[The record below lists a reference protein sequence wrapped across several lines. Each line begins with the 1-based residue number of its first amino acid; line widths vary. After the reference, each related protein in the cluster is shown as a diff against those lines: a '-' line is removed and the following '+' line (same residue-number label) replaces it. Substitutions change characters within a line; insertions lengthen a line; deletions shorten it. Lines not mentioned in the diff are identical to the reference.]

1 LFSFCD
7 PKKPSDVR
15 RARRSAGLLRLV
27 DHWFAAHD
35 PWAGHAA
42 DVVDF
47 CRRHRDVLQAL
58 LASGGDAPHIAA
70 FAPTLIPFKAKVAA
84 LRKDFLSLRRL
95 YPRSNNA
102 FGEALTFFMGLEPNE
117 LRRVKVAVGPAQD
130 GVTLWMNSLMETV
143 MNPGYA
149 LFLVDGATSFV
160 SMFPGGSALVLGDDD
175 PTQSLHQL
183 RFVGR
188 LLGKALQQGV
198 TLPNAKFRTHIMKH
212 LLRQPFS
219 FADLVEAQPSVA
231 AHVEKIRSA
240 DQVEPGLFFTATD
253 ESPFGET
260 RTVELRSNGSF
271 IAVTD
276 ENKEEYCALLAHYHL
291 RGSTADQLDAL
302 RSGFLD
308 VFPDPLPLTGP
319 ELVWLLSGFPTEG
332 KSDVQSMDL
341 DDGQKE
347 FWYTVVEELPQE
359 DRAWLQRILD
369 KGAVLDT
376 DESAETPK
384 IVLGSPASITLP
396 RAETKEAMLDYV
408 MYILDEEKFTARFI
422 P

>member
-1 LFSFCD
+1 
-7 PKKPSDVR
+7 
-15 RARRSAGLLRLV
+15 
-27 DHWFAAHD
+27 
-35 PWAGHAA
+35 
-42 DVVDF
+42 
-47 CRRHRDVLQAL
+47 
-58 LASGGDAPHIAA
+58 
-70 FAPTLIPFKAKVAA
+70 
-84 LRKDFLSLRRL
+84 
-95 YPRSNNA
+95 
-102 FGEALTFFMGLEPNE
+102 
-117 LRRVKVAVGPAQD
+117 
-130 GVTLWMNSLMETV
+130 
-143 MNPGYA
+143 
-149 LFLVDGATSFV
+149 
-160 SMFPGGSALVLGDDD
+160 
-175 PTQSLHQL
+175 
-183 RFVGR
+183 
-188 LLGKALQQGV
+188 
-198 TLPNAKFRTHIMKH
+198 
-212 LLRQPFS
+212 
-219 FADLVEAQPSVA
+219 
-231 AHVEKIRSA
+231 
-240 DQVEPGLFFTATD
+240 
-253 ESPFGET
+253 
-260 RTVELRSNGSF
+260 
-271 IAVTD
+271 VTD